1 MLLIGTSILLWK
13 EPSEGKLVFAFI
25 IACRV
30 PAVMLFLS
38 GMRRVAFMGQKTVK
52 HLSALSDARSSC
64 QSGRLYANMSA
75 AILKGIPGGEEVW
88 DEDRICHA

>member
-13 EPSEGKLVFAFI
+13 EPSEGKLVITFI
-25 IACRV
+25 IACLFS
-30 PAVMLFLS
+30 AVMLFLS

-64 QSGRLYANMSA
+64 QSGREYANMA
-75 AILKGIPGGEEVW
+75 AATSGDTSLGERYS

>member
-38 GMRRVAFMGQKTVK
+38 GMRRVAFFGAKNGKTSFRPFGCP
-52 HLSALSDARSSC
+52 LFLPI
-64 QSGRLYANMSA
+64 GPL
-75 AILKGIPGGEEVW
+75 
-88 DEDRICHA
+88 IC

>member
-38 GMRRVAFMGQKTVK
+38 GMSKGGFYGKKRQNIFPSFRMP
-52 HLSALSDARSSC
+52 AL
-64 QSGRLYANMSA
+64 LANRA
-75 AILKGIPGGEEVW
+75 AYML
-88 DEDRICHA
+88 ICRQPF